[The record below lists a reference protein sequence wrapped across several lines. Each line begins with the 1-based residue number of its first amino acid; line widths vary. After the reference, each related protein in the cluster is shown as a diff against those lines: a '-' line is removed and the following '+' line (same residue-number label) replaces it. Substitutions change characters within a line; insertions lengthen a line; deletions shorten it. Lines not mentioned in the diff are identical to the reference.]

1 FALTLLWPPEEPEP
15 RRWAGGGRPVSSDIR
30 IRTADPVTELPA
42 ADGERGELQIAGPTV
57 VDAYLGDPEAA
68 ARSFTADGWFRTGDF
83 AVLTEDG
90 AVEYRGRIGDA
101 LRLRGFLVDPAEIER
116 RLVEHAAVRTAKVVG
131 IDGDDG

>member
-1 FALTLLWPPEEPEP
+1 FLGRSHEIAAWARDEFGTRATGVYGSSEVFALTLLWPPEEPEP

-68 ARSFTADGWFRTGDF
+68 ARSFTADGWFRT
-83 AVLTEDG
+83 
-90 AVEYRGRIGDA
+90 
-101 LRLRGFLVDPAEIER
+101 
-116 RLVEHAAVRTAKVVG
+116 
-131 IDGDDG
+131 